1 MSAGSMLGLLF
12 DLVLLVWVIVL
23 SLRRDACNSK
33 WDDQI
38 AINRDQIGVNNEQL
52 RINAAQLKIND
63 GALARRCSCGG
74 HG

>member
-1 MSAGSMLGLLF
+1 MISDVFS
-12 DLVLLVWVIVL
+12 VLLNATVLVWLLVL
-23 SLRRDACNSK
+23 SLRRDACRQK

-38 AINRDQIGVNNEQL
+38 AINQDQIGINKEQL